1 MFAEVSKEL
10 CFKTTLPYH
19 LLFLRFWKHKMRASF
34 IDYIKSW
41 PLYALP
47 HHAISRLIYKLT
59 RMESAYVPKAI
70 VKFSKAFGV
79 DLQQAINPDPT
90 SYKTF
95 NEFFTRPIKPELR
108 PIATTALVS
117 PVDGC
122 ISQIGAIKQ
131 GEIFQAKGHY
141 YSAEALLGGDT
152 MLAKTFA
159 HGQFSTI
166 YLSPKDYH
174 RLHMPCA
181 GILTQ
186 QIHIPGRLF
195 SVAPH
200 TARTVPNLFARNERV
215 VAVFDTEYGEMAMVL
230 VGAINVAAIETVWDG
245 LITPPKGK
253 KISSKIYH
261 EKKIKLQKGEEM
273 GRFNMGST
281 VILLF
286 TASAP
291 SFSEK
296 MVAEL
301 PLIMGQAMSK

>member
-1 MFAEVSKEL
+1 M
-10 CFKTTLPYH
+10 H
-19 LLFLRFWKHKMRASF
+19 ASLS
-34 IDYIKSW
+34 DYLKSW

-47 HHAISRLIYKLT
+47 HHAISRFIFKLT
-59 RMESAYVPKAI
+59 RIESAYVPRAI
-70 VKFSKAFGV
+70 TKFSSVFGV
-79 DLQQAINPDPT
+79 DLNQAVNPDPH

-108 PIATTALVS
+108 PIANTRLVS

-122 ISQIGAIKQ
+122 ISQLGAIKQ
-131 GEIFQAKGHY
+131 GKIFQAKG
-141 YSAEALLGGDT
+141 YSYTADALLGGDNDQ
-152 MLAKTFA
+152 AKKFTDGHFA
-159 HGQFSTI
+159 TI

-174 RLHMPCA
+174 RIHMPCD
-181 GILTQ
+181 GKLKQ
-186 QIHIPGRLF
+186 QTHVPGRLF

-215 VAVFDTEYGEMAMVL
+215 VAVFETEFGDMAMVL

-253 KISSKIYH
+253 QISRKDYTNEQIN
-261 EKKIKLQKGEEM
+261 LAKGQEM

-286 TASAP
+286 TKDAP
-291 SFSEK
+291 KFSSDMSSGLALK
-296 MVAEL
+296 
-301 PLIMGQAMSK
+301 MGQPISNS

>member
-1 MFAEVSKEL
+1 
-10 CFKTTLPYH
+10 
-19 LLFLRFWKHKMRASF
+19 MRASLT
-34 IDYIKSW
+34 DYIKSW
-41 PLYALP
+41 SLYALP

-70 VKFSKAFGV
+70 EKFSKVFKV
-79 DLQQAINPDPT
+79 DLKQAINPDPA

-95 NEFFTRPIKPELR
+95 NEFFTRPIKSELR
-108 PIATTALVS
+108 PIANTDLVS
-117 PVDGC
+117 PVDGR

-141 YSAEALLGGDT
+141 YTAEALLGGDVVV
-152 MLAKTFA
+152 AEKFVQ
-159 HGQFSTI
+159 GWFVTI
-166 YLSPKDYH
+166 YLSPRDYH
-174 RLHMPCA
+174 RIHMPCT
-181 GILTQ
+181 GRLIQ

-200 TARTVPNLFARNERV
+200 TVRSVSNLFARNERV
-215 VAVFDTEYGEMAMVL
+215 VALFDTKYGKMAMVL

-253 KISSKIYH
+253 KLSSKDYSGQQVTL
-261 EKKIKLQKGEEM
+261 KKGEEM

-286 TASAP
+286 SKDAP
-291 SFSEK
+291 QFSKE
-296 MVAEL
+296 MLADL
-301 PLIMGQAMSK
+301 PLIMGQGISD

>member
-1 MFAEVSKEL
+1 
-10 CFKTTLPYH
+10 
-19 LLFLRFWKHKMRASF
+19 MRTSL

-59 RMESAYVPKAI
+59 RLPSAYVPKAI
-70 VKFSKAFGV
+70 VKFSTVFGV
-79 DLQQAINPDPT
+79 DLQQAVNPDPA
-90 SYKTF
+90 SYHTF

-108 PIATTALVS
+108 PIATTKLVS

-122 ISQIGAIKQ
+122 ISQIDAIKD

-141 YSAEALLGGDT
+141 YSAHVLLGGDKA
-152 MLAKTFA
+152 LADRFDN
-159 HGQFSTI
+159 GWFSTI

-174 RLHMPCA
+174 RIHMPCT
-181 GILTQ
+181 GTLKQ
-186 QIHIPGRLF
+186 QTHIPGRLF

-215 VAVFDTEYGEMAMVL
+215 VALFDTKYGEMAMVL

-245 LITPPKGK
+245 LITLPKGK
-253 KISSKIYH
+253 KISTKTYSEQTITL
-261 EKKIKLQKGEEM
+261 EKGEEM

-286 TASAP
+286 TTNAP
-291 SFSEK
+291 RFSEE

-301 PLIMGQAMSK
+301 PLIMGQGMSD

>member
-1 MFAEVSKEL
+1 
-10 CFKTTLPYH
+10 
-19 LLFLRFWKHKMRASF
+19 MRASLT
-34 IDYIKSW
+34 DYIKSW

-47 HHAISRLIYKLT
+47 HHAISRIIYKLT
-59 RMESAYVPKAI
+59 RVEFAYVPKVI

-79 DLQQAINPDPT
+79 DLQQAINPDPK

-108 PIATTALVS
+108 PIATTDLVS

-122 ISQIGAIKQ
+122 ISQLGAIEQ
-131 GEIFQAKGHY
+131 GSIFQAKGHHY
-141 YSAEALLGGDT
+141 TAQALLGGDAT
-152 MLAKTFA
+152 LAQIFCQ
-159 HGQFSTI
+159 GQFITI

-174 RLHMPCA
+174 RIHMPCS
-181 GILTQ
+181 GTLKQ

-215 VAVFDTEYGEMAMVL
+215 VALFDTEYGEMAMVL

-253 KISSKIYH
+253 KQSTKEYSQQQIRL
-261 EKKIKLQKGEEM
+261 EKGEEM

-281 VILLF
+281 VVLLF
-286 TASAP
+286 TQNAP
-291 SFSEK
+291 KFNPA
-296 MVAEL
+296 MVTEL
-301 PLIMGQAMSK
+301 PLIMGQAICN

>member
-1 MFAEVSKEL
+1 
-10 CFKTTLPYH
+10 
-19 LLFLRFWKHKMRASF
+19 MRASL
-34 IDYIKSW
+34 IDYLKSW

-47 HHAISRLIYKLT
+47 HHAISRIVFKLT
-59 RMESAYVPKAI
+59 RVESSFVPTAI
-70 VKFSKAFGV
+70 TKFSKAFGV
-79 DLQQAINPDPT
+79 DLSQAINPDPS

-108 PIATTALVS
+108 PIAKTELVS

-122 ISQIGAIKQ
+122 ISQIGAIEH
-131 GEIFQAKGHY
+131 GSIFQAKGHSY
-141 YSAEALLGGDT
+141 TAQALLGGDAEQ
-152 MLAKTFA
+152 AKKYEN
-159 HGQFSTI
+159 GQFTTI

-174 RLHMPCA
+174 RIHMPCA
-181 GILTQ
+181 GILKQ
-186 QIHIPGRLF
+186 QTHVPGRLF

-215 VAVFDTEYGEMAMVL
+215 VALFDTEYGEMAMVL

-245 LITPPKGK
+245 LITPPQGK
-253 KISSKIYH
+253 KLSSKNYSGQ
-261 EKKIKLQKGEEM
+261 KITLEKGEEM

-286 TASAP
+286 TKDAP
-291 SFSEK
+291 KFRTD

-301 PLIMGQAMSK
+301 PLIMGQALSS

>member
-1 MFAEVSKEL
+1 
-10 CFKTTLPYH
+10 
-19 LLFLRFWKHKMRASF
+19 MRASLT
-34 IDYIKSW
+34 DYIKSW

-59 RMESAYVPKAI
+59 RTESAYVPKAI
-70 VKFSKAFGV
+70 MKFSKVFNV
-79 DLQQAINPDPT
+79 DLQQAINPDPK

-95 NEFFTRPIKPELR
+95 NEFFTRSIKAELR
-108 PIATTALVS
+108 PVAESDLVS

-131 GEIFQAKGHY
+131 GEIFQAKGHSY
-141 YSAEALLGGDT
+141 TAQALLGGDAT
-152 MLAKTFA
+152 LANKFNR
-159 HGQFSTI
+159 GQFTTI

-174 RLHMPCA
+174 RIHMPCS
-181 GILTQ
+181 GKLKQ

-215 VAVFDTEYGEMAMVL
+215 VALFDTEYGEMAMVL

-253 KISSKIYH
+253 KISSKDYTGEQIS
-261 EKKIKLQKGEEM
+261 LDKGAEM

-286 TASAP
+286 TEDAP
-291 SFSEK
+291 PFNQE

-301 PLIMGQAMSK
+301 PLIMGQAIS

>member
-1 MFAEVSKEL
+1 
-10 CFKTTLPYH
+10 
-19 LLFLRFWKHKMRASF
+19 MRASL

-47 HHAISRLIYKLT
+47 HHAISRVVYKLT
-59 RMESAYVPKAI
+59 RVESVYVPKVI
-70 VKFSKAFGV
+70 VKFSKVFGV
-79 DLQQAINPDPT
+79 DLQQAVNPDPK

-95 NEFFTRPIKPELR
+95 NAFFTRPIKPVLR
-108 PIATTALVS
+108 PIATTKLVS

-122 ISQIGAIKQ
+122 ISQIGLIKQ
-131 GEIFQAKGHY
+131 GKIFQAKGHDY
-141 YSAEALLGGDT
+141 TAKMLLGGDKEH
-152 MLAKTFA
+152 ADKFDQGWFA
-159 HGQFSTI
+159 TI

-174 RLHMPCA
+174 RIHMPCV
-181 GILTQ
+181 GTLTQ
-186 QIHIPGRLF
+186 QIHVPGRLF

-215 VAVFDTEYGEMAMVL
+215 VAFFDTPYGEMAMVL

-253 KISSKIYH
+253 KLSTKKYSKAQVIL
-261 EKKIKLQKGEEM
+261 KKGEEM

-286 TASAP
+286 TKDAP
-291 SFSEK
+291 QFSK
-296 MVAEL
+296 QMIAEL
-301 PLIMGQAMSK
+301 PLIMGQAMSD